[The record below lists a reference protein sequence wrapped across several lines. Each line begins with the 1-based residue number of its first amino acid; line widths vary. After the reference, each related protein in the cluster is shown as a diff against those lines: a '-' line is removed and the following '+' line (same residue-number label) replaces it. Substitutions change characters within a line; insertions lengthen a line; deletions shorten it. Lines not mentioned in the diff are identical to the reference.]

1 MYMCIP
7 CACLV
12 PMEARGGLQILGTG
26 VRAVIHHV
34 SAENQTQ
41 VFYKISK
48 CSQLLNCLSIPLPNI
63 YF

>member
-1 MYMCIP
+1 
-7 CACLV
+7 
-12 PMEARGGLQILGTG
+12 MEARGGLQILGTG